1 MLDVDQP
8 IADPTAPTTDYDY
21 VDTTID
27 EQIPVA
33 DTADA

>member
-8 IADPTAPTTDYDY
+8 IADPTAPTTDY